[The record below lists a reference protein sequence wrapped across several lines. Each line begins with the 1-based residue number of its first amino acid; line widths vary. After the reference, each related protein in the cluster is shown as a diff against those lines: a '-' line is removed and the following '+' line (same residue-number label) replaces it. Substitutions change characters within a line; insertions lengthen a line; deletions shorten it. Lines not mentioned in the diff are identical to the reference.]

1 MEKSLSFQQMVL
13 GKLDILM
20 QKKEIKLIFHTSY
33 AKVNSKCMKE
43 LNVKDETIQML
54 KKT

>member
-1 MEKSLSFQQMVL
+1 MVL

-20 QKKEIKLIFHTSY
+20 QKKEIKLILHTSY